1 MINTIAKLI
10 IALSFFLWQS
20 DLFDNGIYLDS
31 RVDLIVTGI
40 ACLLFSLVF
49 VR

>member
-1 MINTIAKLI
+1 MIHTLAKFVIAM
-10 IALSFFLWQS
+10 SFFIWQS
-20 DLFDNGIYLDS
+20 DLFDNGIHLDS